1 MLGFR
6 RANYLLRDS
15 NNKEEF
21 NNGWIVKTMYPCDIK
36 TCNNQEGLTEEEI
49 NELNETLE
57 LYYTTFKD

>member
-1 MLGFR
+1 M
-6 RANYLLRDS
+6 LRDS